1 MKLST
6 LTQNSFL
13 AAFNYA
19 VISFCL
25 IYSSLT
31 FAHEQSHSKDNP
43 RGLVEL
49 DWHAEHITGVSTA
62 GYPVSFGLF
71 AFSRRENHEKLTIKN
86 HLGQAKSCIKA
97 NFLAFDINDE
107 YAFDIKENVS
117 VDLLIDKSQTRSL
130 VYGFDQHGSAVAN
143 KKVSFSDA
151 PHKVSFKEES
161 DEKSS
166 DLVWVKLK
174 LNNARFANRGLNNSD
189 FVITT
194 NETMLLEENLAEN
207 TKTTLVLCDLRIVRQ
222 GQKED
227 RGLGAIQSPRA
238 NIRFDFVSPSYLTK
252 KGAALSLSQSDKKLG
267 NTPVRFGIYDSKG
280 SVVLTNN
287 GLNLKYYEDN
297 NQQQSLPA
305 IFPPYQYWP
314 HKNRYFYYS
323 SGQTTQTLAKGSYT
337 LVATKGP
344 EYKIVQQDFTV
355 GTSDEIVTVEM
366 ERWKDFPELGWYS
379 GDVHI
384 HVERDEKDNQA
395 LSSILKAED
404 VHFSNLLAMSTIEK
418 DHFNQHAYGKK
429 GKYISNDYAIIPG
442 VESPRT
448 AYRGH
453 AIALNIKKVFPKK
466 DAFFLYREQF
476 DYYKKQQ
483 SVIGYA
489 HVGSKEFNASGGLA
503 LDMPFGVIDF
513 VEVLQNQRL
522 RTEFWYE
529 FLNLGFKL
537 APAAGSDYPYFDQPG
552 AVRSYVFMPTKVKT
566 SMNDFQTNLWFKQL
580 KKGETFVSNAPFVE
594 LSINGRGIGSSLDLD
609 KNETLNITA
618 KVLVNPDYDLLEK
631 VELIY
636 CGDVIKEVISPLT
649 SGSQSLRL
657 DLAYQPKTSGW
668 FAIRTNGVD
677 YTLAHS
683 GAIYLQQANRGL
695 SDTQDIEHNSACPNK
710 VNDVAD
716 KMIARLDKLEN
727 AKLDVSKELEFWEAN
742 NLGNALTEQRP
753 ALLSQIGKAKRY
765 YLSLK
770 KQ

>member
-1 MKLST
+1 MKLFT
-6 LTQNSFL
+6 LTHNVFVAIFCST
-13 AAFNYA
+13 
-19 VISFCL
+19 VISFSL
-25 IYSSLT
+25 TYSSST

-49 DWHAEHITGVSTA
+49 NWHAEHVASVSTA

-71 AFSRRENHEKLTIKN
+71 AFSRRKTTEELIIKD
-86 HLGQAKSCIKA
+86 HLGKAKSCLKA
-97 NFLAFDINDE
+97 NFLAFDINDD
-107 YAFDIKENVS
+107 YAFDINEDVS
-117 VDLLIDKSQTRSL
+117 VELLIDKSQTRSL
-130 VYGFDQHGSAVAN
+130 VYGFDQHGTAVAN
-143 KKVSFSDA
+143 KKVNFSGAQDD
-151 PHKVSFKEES
+151 VSLNQENDKN
-161 DEKSS
+161 SS

-189 FVITT
+189 FVVTT
-194 NETMLLEENLAEN
+194 NETMLLEENLAAN
-207 TKTTLVLCDLRIVRQ
+207 TKTTLVLCDLRIARQ
-222 GQKED
+222 TQKEE
-227 RGLGAIQSPRA
+227 RVLGGDELPKA
-238 NIRFDFVSPSYLTK
+238 NIRFDFVAPSYLTK
-252 KGAALSLSQSDKKLG
+252 KGSRFTIQQSDKMPEY
-267 NTPVRFGIYDSKG
+267 TPVRFGIYDSKG
-280 SVVLTNN
+280 SIVLSNS
-287 GLNLKYYEDN
+287 GLSLKYYEDN

-323 SGQTTQTLAKGSYT
+323 SGQTAQTLAKGSYT

-355 GTSDEIVTVEM
+355 GTTGKTITVEM

-384 HVERDEKDNQA
+384 HVERNEKDNQA

-418 DHFNQHAYGKK
+418 DHFNQYAYGDK

-448 AYRGH
+448 TYRGH
-453 AIALNIKKVFPKK
+453 AIALNVEKVFPNR

-476 DYYKKQQ
+476 NYYKKQK

-503 LDMPFGVIDF
+503 LDMPFSVIDF

-552 AVRSYVFMPTKVKT
+552 AVRSYVFMPANTKASINK
-566 SMNDFQTNLWFKQL
+566 FQTDLWFKQL
-580 KKGETFVSNAPFVE
+580 KKGETFVSNAPYVE
-594 LSINGRGIGSSLDLD
+594 LLINGRGIGSSLDLD
-609 KNETLNITA
+609 KNEKLNISA
-618 KVLVNPDYDLLEK
+618 KVSVNPDYDLLEK
-631 VELIY
+631 VELVY
-636 CGDVIKEVISPLT
+636 CGDVIKEITST
-649 SGSQSLRL
+649 SASGSQSLSI
-657 DLAYQPKTSGW
+657 DLTVQPKTAGW

-683 GAIYLQQANRGL
+683 GAIYLQQPQNGS
-695 SDTQDIEHNSACPNK
+695 SDMQNIKNSSACPNK
-710 VNDVAD
+710 INDVAD
-716 KMIARLDKLEN
+716 KMIARLDKLAN

-742 NLGNALTEQRP
+742 KLSQVLTEQRP
-753 ALLSQIGKAKRY
+753 ALLSQIGKAKQF

-770 KQ
+770 NR